1 MVTHWK
7 REPTR
12 WTVPLI
18 VITAVLA
25 IAAVIVHFAG
35 QSRPELNAVGGVR
48 NILWF
53 ATFVAAFITYV
64 TARSGRRR
72 N

>member
-1 MVTHWK
+1 MVTHW
-7 REPTR
+7 RRQPTR

-18 VITAVLA
+18 VLTALLA
-25 IAAVIVHFAG
+25 AAAVVVHFLG
-35 QSRPELNAVGGVR
+35 QSRPELNAVGGPR

-53 ATFVAAFITYV
+53 ATFVAAFVTYF

-72 N
+72 

>member
-7 REPTR
+7 REPAR

-18 VITAVLA
+18 VITALLA
-25 IAAVIVHFAG
+25 LAAVVVHFLG
-35 QSRPELNAVGGVR
+35 QSRPELNAVGGLR

-53 ATFVAAFITYV
+53 ATFVAAFISYF
-64 TARSGRRR
+64 TARRGPRR
-72 N
+72 